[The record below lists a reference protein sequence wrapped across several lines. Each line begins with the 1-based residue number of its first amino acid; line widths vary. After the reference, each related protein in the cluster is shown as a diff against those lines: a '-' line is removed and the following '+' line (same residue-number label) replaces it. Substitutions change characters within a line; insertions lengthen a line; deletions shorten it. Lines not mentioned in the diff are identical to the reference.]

1 MRTFS
6 ALVLLV
12 AASGLGFSAGFGVSH
27 DSKRRTAAERP
38 TCSSSP
44 HWDRLAGRDDD
55 TAKDPAPIN
64 SSISTNS
71 NRRDLLA
78 SFAAAIATSTVFS
91 FPSPS
96 TAVAEDLATTT
107 AVNGLEM
114 KSFVDP
120 KGLFVLN
127 IPKRFF
133 SLRRSAKGDLPDEKT
148 GSRRRGSS
156 IFSAG
161 DMAKAEVV
169 GIEYFPVRVLL
180 EEFGIQATGSLSTIP
195 DIGEPTAVANL
206 IALRR
211 DKDRPGG
218 GASSSTKILPNSV
231 SVSPDGKELSFQL
244 KTEVAVQKPELLLEQ
259 YGVSELYRITAAKA
273 SLQSNNGNM
282 MAIFASALETD
293 WKGPDGAALLETVN
307 SFRAL
312 DQSNVVAP
320 S

>member
-1 MRTFS
+1 MRTFP
-6 ALVLLV
+6 AIVLLV
-12 AASGLGFSAGFGVSH
+12 AATGLGFSEGFGVSH
-27 DSKRRTAAERP
+27 DHKRRTTSAKRP
-38 TCSSSP
+38 TASSLW
-44 HWDRLAGRDDD
+44 HRRAGHDDAA
-55 TAKDPAPIN
+55 TTKDPAPIN
-64 SSISTNS
+64 SSSTNS

-148 GSRRRGSS
+148 GSGRRGSS

-218 GASSSTKILPNSV
+218 GASSTKILPNSV

-312 DQSNVVAP
+312 DQSNVVVP